1 MVSILNQ
8 ITMAKKHK
16 VLKGYLV
23 HEDGTEYTDKE
34 NFIVNLQCIAWL
46 VGFIVLIAL
55 SVWAH

>member
-1 MVSILNQ
+1 
-8 ITMAKKHK
+8 MAKKHK